1 MSENKSNPNGANG
14 TTSDPR
20 EQIMWDNYIK
30 SITNGRE
37 SAKQAALDA
46 GYEEAT
52 ASQITVRSWFLE
64 RKEKLKRKEILSKAE
79 KVLEKTLTYSTDD
92 EEGKVKTDLLRIQT
106 DVAKFVA
113 STQGKDKGYSTRTEV
128 TGEDGKAITIT
139 FDPSF
144 NKDDPTR

>member
-20 EQIMWDNYIK
+20 EQIMWDNYIN
-30 SITNGRE
+30 SIAEGRE

-79 KVLEKTLTYSTDD
+79 KVLEKTLTYNTDD

-113 STQGKDKGYSTRTEV
+113 STQGKNEGYSSRTEL
-128 TGEDGKAITIT
+128 TGEDGKELKIT
-139 FDPSF
+139 FDQSF
-144 NKDDPTR
+144 KKDDPSR